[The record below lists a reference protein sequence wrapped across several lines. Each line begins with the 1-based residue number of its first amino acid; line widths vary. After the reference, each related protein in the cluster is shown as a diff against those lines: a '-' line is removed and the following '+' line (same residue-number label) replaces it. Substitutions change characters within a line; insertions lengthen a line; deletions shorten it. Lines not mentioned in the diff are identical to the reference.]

1 MPLTDVN
8 ADVNEVIELAR
19 ELVKIPSVYMQE
31 AEISNFIYARLDEW
45 GLSPRRVPVENHG
58 PCIVAESGAE
68 GAPSV
73 VLNGHM
79 DTVEVMAGWEHDPFG
94 AEIED
99 GRLFGLGSLDMKS
112 GLAAM
117 MIAFRNL
124 FDSECTK
131 RRRLVFQAVPGEE
144 LDGSGTRTLIK
155 EGSFEGA
162 EAVIVGEGFGGLGA
176 VTNGRRGG
184 AYYDFEVMGQSAHGA
199 MPHLGKNAVVDAS
212 KIICALEE
220 SELAVSETLKS
231 DAYELLRETQ
241 TILQISGGGDS
252 LSVPERCRVRFVRCT
267 IPGGRTDLQ
276 TELESMVADLS
287 LVCVVKIEFK
297 GEPGNLY
304 LPYLTNP
311 SEPLVKAAVAS
322 LDEHVGSEPVL
333 VCGVSEADDNL
344 IAQELGLP
352 VICVGPGESGETA
365 RYHQPEES
373 IETSQLATAVEVYT
387 SIVRRL
393 CGI

>member
-1 MPLTDVN
+1 MPSTDIDV
-8 ADVNEVIELAR
+8 DVNEVIELAR
-19 ELVKIPSVYMQE
+19 ELIRIPSVYSQE
-31 AEISNFIYARLDEW
+31 AEISSFIHSRLEEW
-45 GLSPRRVPVENHG
+45 DLCPRRVPVEGHG
-58 PCIVAESGAE
+58 PCVVAESGAE
-68 GAPSV
+68 GAPSI

-94 AEIED
+94 ADIEN
-99 GRLFGLGSLDMKS
+99 GRLYGLGSLDMKS
-112 GLAAM
+112 GLAAL

-124 FDSECTK
+124 SDSECVR

-144 LDGSGTRTLIK
+144 LDGSGTRALIQK
-155 EGSFEGA
+155 GLFEGA

-184 AYYDFEVMGQSAHGA
+184 AYYDFEVIGQSAHGA

-212 KIICALEE
+212 KIICALEK
-220 SELAVSETLKS
+220 SELAVSERLKS
-231 DAYELLRETQ
+231 DAFEPLRETQ
-241 TILQISGGGDS
+241 TILQVSGGGNS
-252 LSVPERCRVRFVRCT
+252 LSVPERCSVRFVRCT

-276 TELESMVADLS
+276 AELESVVEGLS
-287 LVCVVKIEFK
+287 LECGVEITFK
-297 GEPGNLY
+297 GGPGDLY
-304 LPYLTNP
+304 LPYLTCP
-311 SEPLVKAAVAS
+311 DEPLVEAAVAS
-322 LDEHVGSEPVL
+322 LKEHVGSEPVL

-352 VICVGPGESGETA
+352 VICVGPGESGGKA

-373 IETSQLATAVEVYT
+373 IGTSQLSTAVEVYA